1 MYSATPEN
9 KSFLHGTGPT
19 PSSTMAAE
27 LDQSID
33 TKSPQ
38 GDGLTGLERMMELES
53 KYQIDQSHHNGSLS
67 PPTPSSPSCLDQQEP
82 PTPLTARRLSAQQN
96 YLMLKAVRRSLVLP
110 PLSITI
116 PTGLTESKHDFIREK
131 DFQAERQEESQL
143 QPGAIA
149 EPLHKQVKFLAP
161 DEDEEEE
168 EAAEMS
174 DQSSICQSPSWENYG
189 ERKKKKK
196 EDAERRK
203 KEKEQAEKDAKA
215 AKKRLAARLSKP
227 PPPMLPRSPTQE
239 NPRITALAY
248 PERSMS
254 DTLLTSKH
262 LLPSSHL
269 TPAQNSDKSLSADDL
284 QRHSRPYHALTSSR
298 MSNASLAQSEHQDQ
312 LLPQHTFRYESFDQR
327 PQPRQTQS
335 GGLGVIDPTSG
346 QVPSP
351 RREAFPP
358 SSSRTPMLRAIRPAT
373 SHGRSNSLLQ
383 GASRLFKGK
392 DGEHRANNAD
402 CQLQDSPQIFEEDT
416 RGRIRD
422 GYVRHN
428 RVQSASRAMVGI
440 TDDQLPSTSSVGPS
454 SRSSSQTTQTRR
466 SSLSQEARSVAL
478 KLVGVRTTSSI
489 KPDRPASKK
498 SSRETDYFNFMEH
511 AYSATVLSSMATGG
525 KPTPGPEAPNPPRS
539 QSSIGEA
546 SITLTNAS
554 SSLKGSSMAGSDASS
569 QTKKNRSLKDAARA
583 ALGMST
589 GQSANIDIVR
599 PTVQAPPYLRFRSRM
614 SSQSSATSTPN
625 AIPPANQPTVPG
637 SVRQVIGQESETMSK
652 QNSDAAQNNVI
663 KTTEVA
669 LPQAST
675 SEGSSSSSA
684 FDEASPLPSPT
695 TTPDTS
701 RPQSSKDMPL
711 MTNDITAS
719 PIDLEERQDDDRTL
733 RQHSD
738 DSASHAST
746 TPRDGSEVRDN
757 KKVLTMGEEWSRTGL
772 LINLDFDTQP
782 PVSTAAIGE
791 VKANYG
797 AKRSTAGSGSLSP
810 TEFSRPPSRDK
821 DSPPKMER
829 EGTGQPL
836 RMSKSLS
843 DPDIRATCA
852 PMAAPIV
859 AQATIPLAEDAIVVP
874 PRSPKRTRTAGYFGI
889 EDRDHEKKLHQA
901 FSWEKGDEESYQT
914 VSMAEVAARQKTE
927 VVMGTEPKFDMAG
940 DEPTSNRRQ
949 KLTSSRMPN
958 KAGETRSQQSRVV
971 SGERHQSHHRYPSSS
986 EPSPMHDSF
995 SSASSSLAA
1004 GGSSRPKFTA
1014 STAGFAS
1021 SPDLSGSSSRQPE
1034 EWPEVPP
1041 ISPQMVSQFPSPPS
1055 TSRSP
1060 TPLASPL
1067 SPPPST
1073 TSLASTA
1080 TRSASTP
1087 PVSILKQP
1095 RPSMPPVPTSM
1106 PILSALPKHMLH
1118 QSNHST
1124 PNLPPPVSR
1133 PSALALASRGPTA
1146 EEKEAAARRAAA
1158 GGSSSQPF
1166 AKILVQCCSCQFFL
1180 DMPSKVYECIA
1191 KPDAVIED
1199 RALGVSGAIMTMVK
1213 CPWCSHKMSREC
1225 CRGYTAM
1232 VTLVERY
1239 H

>member
-1 MYSATPEN
+1 
-9 KSFLHGTGPT
+9 
-19 PSSTMAAE
+19 
-27 LDQSID
+27 
-33 TKSPQ
+33 
-38 GDGLTGLERMMELES
+38 
-53 KYQIDQSHHNGSLS
+53 
-67 PPTPSSPSCLDQQEP
+67 
-82 PTPLTARRLSAQQN
+82 
-96 YLMLKAVRRSLVLP
+96 MLKAVRRSLVLP

-116 PTGLTESKHDFIREK
+116 PTGLTEAAKHEFIRET
-131 DFQAERQEESQL
+131 DYQAERQEESQL
-143 QPGAIA
+143 QPGAVA

-161 DEDEEEE
+161 DEEEEE
-168 EAAEMS
+168 EEEAEMS

-196 EDAERRK
+196 EDADRRK
-203 KEKEQAEKDAKA
+203 KEKEQAEKEAKA
-215 AKKRLAARLSKP
+215 AKKRLAARLSKA

-254 DTLLTSKH
+254 DTLLTNKH

-269 TPAQNSDKSLSADDL
+269 VTAQNVDKSLSADDL
-284 QRHSRPYHALTSSR
+284 QRHSRPYHTIASAGR
-298 MSNASLAQSEHQDQ
+298 GNASLTQGERQDQ
-312 LLPQHTFRYESFDQR
+312 LLPQHTVRYESFDQR
-327 PQPRQTQS
+327 PQPRQTHS
-335 GGLGVIDPTSG
+335 ESLGVMNASSG

-358 SSSRTPMLRAIRPAT
+358 SSSRTPMLRATRPAT

-392 DGEHRANNAD
+392 EDEHRDDNAGP
-402 CQLQDSPQIFEEDT
+402 QLQDSPQIFEEDT
-416 RGRIRD
+416 RGRPRD

-428 RVQSASRAMVGI
+428 RVQSASRAMAG
-440 TDDQLPSTSSVGPS
+440 TADDQLPSSASFGPS

-466 SSLSQEARSVAL
+466 SSLSQEARSAAM
-478 KLVGVRTTSSI
+478 KLVGIRTSSAA
-489 KPDRPASKK
+489 KSDRPTDKK
-498 SSRETDYFNFMEH
+498 PAKETDYFNFMEH
-511 AYSATVLSSMATGG
+511 AYSAAVLSSMATAG
-525 KPTPGPEAPNPPRS
+525 KPKPAPEAPTPPRS
-539 QSSIGEA
+539 QNSIGEA
-546 SITLTNAS
+546 SVTLTIAS
-554 SSLKGSSMAGSDASS
+554 SSFQGSSVAGSDAGS
-569 QTKKNRSLKDAARA
+569 QAKKNRSLKDAARA

-589 GQSANIDIVR
+589 GHPATPDAVR
-599 PTVQAPPYLRFRSRM
+599 SPVQAPPYLRFRSRI
-614 SSQSSATSTPN
+614 SSQTSAVSTPN
-625 AIPPANQPTVPG
+625 AFPPVVKHTISG
-637 SVRQVIGQESETMSK
+637 SPRSIITREGETLTKHS
-652 QNSDAAQNNVI
+652 SDTTHSNVI
-663 KTTEVA
+663 NTTEVA
-669 LPQAST
+669 LPQVSA

-711 MTNDITAS
+711 VSNDITSS
-719 PIDLEERQDDDRTL
+719 PTNLEAGQDDDRTV
-733 RQHSD
+733 RQRSE
-738 DSASHAST
+738 DSASQAST
-746 TPRDGSEVRDN
+746 TPRDGSEVRDSN
-757 KKVLTMGEEWSRTGL
+757 KGLTTGEEWSMSGL
-772 LINLDFDTQP
+772 LIDLGFDTQSP
-782 PVSTAAIGE
+782 ISALANGE
-791 VKANYG
+791 VKANHG
-797 AKRSTAGSGSLSP
+797 VKRSTAGSGSSSP
-810 TEFSRPPSRDK
+810 SDFSRPSSRGK
-821 DSPPKMER
+821 DTTQHQPMLDR
-829 EGTGQPL
+829 EEDTRPQL

-843 DPDIRATCA
+843 DPDIRATIS
-852 PMAAPIV
+852 PLV
-859 AQATIPLAEDAIVVP
+859 AHATLSSPEDAIIVP
-874 PRSPKRTRTAGYFGI
+874 PRSPKRTRTAGYFAAENRG
-889 EDRDHEKKLHQA
+889 HEQKLHQA
-901 FSWEKGDEESYQT
+901 FSWERGDEESYQT
-914 VSMAEVAARQKTE
+914 VSMAEVAARQRTE
-927 VVMGTEPKFDMAG
+927 VVMGTELRFDMG
-940 DEPTSNRRQ
+940 GEEHRGKRRQ
-949 KLTSSRMPN
+949 KLTSSRMPSQT
-958 KAGETRSQQSRVV
+958 GEIRSQQPRVV
-971 SGERHQSHHRYPSSS
+971 SGERQQLGYRHPSSS

-995 SSASSSLAA
+995 PSASTLAA
-1004 GGSSRPKFTA
+1004 GGYSRSKFT
-1014 STAGFAS
+1014 TLPAGFAY
-1021 SPDLSGSSSRQPE
+1021 SPDLPGSSSRQAE

-1073 TSLASTA
+1073 TSYSSTA
-1080 TRSASTP
+1080 SRSASTP

-1095 RPSMPPVPTSM
+1095 RPPMPPIPTSM

-1124 PNLPPPVSR
+1124 PNLPSPPASSR
-1133 PSALALASRGPTA
+1133 PTTLALAPHGGPST

-1158 GGSSSQPF
+1158 GGASSQPF

>member
-1 MYSATPEN
+1 
-9 KSFLHGTGPT
+9 
-19 PSSTMAAE
+19 MAAE
-27 LDQSID
+27 LDQFTD

-38 GDGLTGLERMMELES
+38 GVGLTGLERMMELEN
-53 KYQIDQSHHNGSLS
+53 KYQIDQYDHNGSLS
-67 PPTPSSPSCLDQQEP
+67 PPAPSSPSFLDQQEP
-82 PTPLTARRLSAQQN
+82 STPLAARRLSAQQN

-116 PTGLTESKHDFIREK
+116 PTGLTEVKHDFIRDK
-131 DFQAERQEESQL
+131 DFQAERHEESQL
-143 QPGAIA
+143 QPGTIV

-161 DEDEEEE
+161 DEDEEEGKE
-168 EAAEMS
+168 AEMS
-174 DQSSICQSPSWENYG
+174 DQSSICQSPSWEHYG

-239 NPRITALAY
+239 NPRVTALAD

-262 LLPSSHL
+262 LLPNPRL
-269 TPAQNSDKSLSADDL
+269 VPAQNAEKSLSADDL
-284 QRHSRPYHALTSSR
+284 QRLTRPYHALGSSG
-298 MSNASLAQSEHQDQ
+298 MSNASLAQGEHQDE
-312 LLPQHTFRYESFDQR
+312 LLPQHTFRYENFEQR

-335 GGLGVIDPTSG
+335 ESLGVVNPSSG
-346 QVPSP
+346 QIPSP
-351 RREAFPP
+351 RREVFPP
-358 SSSRTPMLRAIRPAT
+358 SSSRTPMLRATRPAT

-392 DGEHRANNAD
+392 DDEHKENNND
-402 CQLQDSPQIFEEDT
+402 CQLQDSPLIFEEFT
-416 RGRIRD
+416 RGRSRD
-422 GYVRHN
+422 GYVRHT
-428 RVQSASRAMVGI
+428 RVQSASRAMAGVAG
-440 TDDQLPSTSSVGPS
+440 DQQPGTSSVGPS

-478 KLVGVRTTSSI
+478 KLVGVRSNTAV
-489 KPDRPASKK
+489 KPDRNANKKPSKD
-498 SSRETDYFNFMEH
+498 TDYFNFMEH
-511 AYSATVLSSMATGG
+511 AYSAAVLSSMATGG
-525 KPTPGPEAPNPPRS
+525 KPTPAQEAPTPPRS

-546 SITLTNAS
+546 SVTLTNAS
-554 SSLKGSSMAGSDASS
+554 SSLKGSSVAGSDVSS
-569 QTKKNRSLKDAARA
+569 QTKKNRSLRDAARA
-583 ALGMST
+583 ALGMSS
-589 GQSANIDIVR
+589 GPPAPSDPVR
-599 PTVQAPPYLRFRSRM
+599 PPVQAPPYLRFRARL
-614 SSQSSATSTPN
+614 SSQPSPTSAAKTNSPVIQQN
-625 AIPPANQPTVPG
+625 RSGGVQ
-637 SVRQVIGQESETMSK
+637 QVTTQESETSFK
-652 QNSDAAQNNVI
+652 HNSDTTPSNVI
-663 KTTEVA
+663 KATEVP
-669 LPQAST
+669 LPQASA

-711 MTNDITAS
+711 VTNDTTAS
-719 PIDLEERQDDDRTL
+719 PINLVEKQDDDRTL
-733 RQHSD
+733 RQCSD
-738 DSASHAST
+738 DSVSEAST

-757 KKVLTMGEEWSRTGL
+757 HRGMTMGEEWSRTGL
-772 LINLDFDTQP
+772 LIDLDFDEHP
-782 PVSTAAIGE
+782 PVCTAANGE

-810 TEFSRPPSRDK
+810 RESSRPPSRGK
-821 DSPPKMER
+821 DNHPNLEH
-829 EGTGQPL
+829 EETGPQL

-843 DPDIRATCA
+843 DPDIRATGA
-852 PMAAPIV
+852 PVSAPII
-859 AQATIPLAEDAIVVP
+859 AHTTIPLADDSMIVP
-874 PRSPKRTRTAGYFGI
+874 PRSPKRTRTAGYFGS
-889 EDRDHEKKLHQA
+889 ENRSHEKQLHEA
-901 FSWEKGDEESYQT
+901 FSWERGDEQSYNT
-914 VSMAEVAARQKTE
+914 VSMAEVAATQETE
-927 VVMGTEPKFDMAG
+927 VVNRTEMRFDMAG
-940 DEPTSNRRQ
+940 EEPTCKRRQ
-949 KLTSSRMPN
+949 KLTSSRMSTQ
-958 KAGETRSQQSRVV
+958 AGETRPQQQRVV
-971 SGERHQSHHRYPSSS
+971 SGDRKQSHYRYPSSS

-995 SSASSSLAA
+995 SSASSSSAA
-1004 GGSSRPKFTA
+1004 GGSSRPKFTTSA
-1014 STAGFAS
+1014 AGFAS
-1021 SPDLSGSSSRQPE
+1021 SPDLSSLSSRQHE
-1034 EWPEVPP
+1034 EWPVVPP

-1060 TPLASPL
+1060 TPLVSPL

-1073 TSLASTA
+1073 TSFASA
-1080 TRSASTP
+1080 ASRSASTP

-1095 RPSMPPVPTSM
+1095 RPPMPPVPSSM
-1106 PILSALPKHMLH
+1106 PILSALPKHMLQ

-1124 PNLPPPVSR
+1124 SNLPPPVSVSR
-1133 PSALALASRGPTA
+1133 PSALALAPQGPTA

-1158 GGSSSQPF
+1158 GGACSQPF